1 MLGDHPP
8 TDQPGVWKWL
18 KSFAAR
24 DVYNT
29 LRYADPVDKAVAF
42 RFPTTLR
49 RHYQKLSR
57 FPEGLLVTGDAVTCF
72 NPVYAGGMS
81 VAALCAI
88 TMRSHLHS
96 GAAPVP
102 QDYFHDIAKYAIDA
116 PWEMTTT
123 VDLSFPG
130 VEGDRPFKV
139 RFGNWFLKKV
149 QVAAT
154 RNGDITEQYF
164 RAAGLIDPPSALQRP
179 GFVLKVLLT
188 ALRGPSKESREP
200 FVYQAPAGVEPWTE
214 EPPAPTTERD
224 LPRAA

>member
-1 MLGDHPP
+1 
-8 TDQPGVWKWL
+8 
-18 KSFAAR
+18 
-24 DVYNT
+24 VYNT

-49 RHYQKLSR
+49 RHYQKLTR

-102 QDYFHDIAKYAIDA
+102 QDYFHDIAKHAIDA

-154 RNGDITEQYF
+154 RDGNITEQYF

-179 GFVLKVLLT
+179 GFFFKVLFKSL
-188 ALRGPSKESREP
+188 LGPSKESREP
-200 FVYQAPAGVEPWTE
+200 FVYTPPAGVEPWTE
-214 EPPAPTTERD
+214 EPAGPAEKKD